1 MKGYWGA
8 QGISELSTKPGWEVR
23 HPGVTPQAIHRRVTD
38 RGSLWVPHYCRVQ
51 EPDAAVTSVLCSQNG
66 ASSDDWLLE
75 QSLGQERDWLS
86 LVTRPPRPALTGA
99 VSLGQLHFSGGRW
112 ALPRPVQ
119 EGESIFKKKGY
130 FPRRRGSGSPTL

>member
-8 QGISELSTKPGWEVR
+8 QGISELSTKPGWEER

-38 RGSLWVPHYCRVQ
+38 RRSLRVPHYCRVQ
-51 EPDAAVTSVLCSQNG
+51 EPDAAVTSILCSQNG

-86 LVTRPPRPALTGA
+86 LGHQAPTSCPDRGGEHWAAALLWWEVGSA
-99 VSLGQLHFSGGRW
+99 SSSAGRGIH
-112 ALPRPVQ
+112 L
-119 EGESIFKKKGY
+119 
-130 FPRRRGSGSPTL
+130 